1 MPFLA
6 AISAGFTTSRVV
18 LPGDGGGGGGGGGGG
33 SFTWGGDRGLVAG
46 GTSTGQNVIQY
57 FDITTTGNAQDFGD
71 LNFTPTRVAGLSNG
85 TRAVF
90 GGGFNG
96 FTTYYN
102 TMDYII
108 VATTGDAED
117 FGNLSQAR
125 SSLAGASDATTG
137 IFAGGALQGTS
148 FELDTIDSFTIA
160 TTGDATDFGNLTQ
173 GRSLIAGWNNS
184 TRAVFAGG
192 DPAGATQSNVMD
204 YITIASAGDA
214 TDFGDMT
221 DSWNRA
227 GGSGDATYALFA
239 GGRRAG
245 SVNANGW
252 TENIDYVTVAT
263 TGNATD
269 FGDLTTFKDNVA
281 GNSNGTRATFSGGST
296 NDGSNVSLNNIDYVT
311 VATPGNATD
320 FGDLLAVNES
330 AAATSGNPSGSGA
343 GASALKFYGD
353 RGFKMGRAS
362 SPQTSG
368 TYIGYWDMT
377 SLGNSA
383 AFGDLHKTMFEGSAV
398 SDESNYVYS
407 FQSSNFPDNR
417 EISYFVSTTLGNG
430 SDYGDMVIESV
441 RGGAVSNSTKGVI
454 ANGYKTQSGNTVVD
468 SIEKIALN
476 GTGANAADFG
486 DMSVGRQGPAAF
498 GNGIRGIFAGGY
510 DGLTTGA
517 SSVYSDV
524 LDYITI
530 ATDGNA
536 TDFGDAVSVKY
547 RAGGA
552 ASGDRGIYAGGYQNI
567 PQGTYSITNEIDYVS
582 IPTTGN
588 AQDFGDLLAANQ
600 SLGACANSTRVVF
613 VGGFLSAAPT
623 NVMQYV
629 TIDTTGNAQ
638 DFGDLESAE
647 YEQYCASAAP
657 S

>member
-18 LPGDGGGGGGGGGGG
+18 LPGTGSGGGGGGGG

-46 GTSTGQNVIQY
+46 GTGGGQNVIQY

-71 LNFTPTRVAGLSNG
+71 LNFAPTRVAGLSNG

-96 FTTYYN
+96 STTYYDN
-102 TMDYII
+102 MDYIT
-108 VATTGDAED
+108 VATTGNAQNLGD
-117 FGNLSQAR
+117 LSQER

-137 IFAGGALQGTS
+137 IFAGGSRVGTLNS
-148 FELDTIDSFTIA
+148 YLDIIDSFTIA

-192 DPAGATQSNVMD
+192 DPDGATQSNVMD

-330 AAATSGNPSGSGA
+330 AAATSGSA
-343 GASALKFYGD
+343 GGGGGVSLNMYGD
-353 RGFKMGRAS
+353 RGVHWTGRPS
-362 SPQTSG
+362 T
-368 TYIGYWDMT
+368 
-377 SLGNSA
+377 
-383 AFGDLHKTMFEGSAV
+383 GSY
-398 SDESNYVYS
+398 SN
-407 FQSSNFPDNR
+407 
-417 EISYFVSTTLGNG
+417 
-430 SDYGDMVIESV
+430 VI
-441 RGGAVSNSTKGVI
+441 
-454 ANGYKTQSGNTVVD
+454 
-468 SIEKIALN
+468 
-476 GTGANAADFG
+476 
-486 DMSVGRQGPAAF
+486 
-498 GNGIRGIFAGGY
+498 
-510 DGLTTGA
+510 
-517 SSVYSDV
+517 
-524 LDYITI
+524 DYIDISTP
-530 ATDGNA
+530 GNA
-536 TDFGDAVSVKY
+536 TDFGDYTSGTTRHMSGGASNGSRGVFHGGALSGSQTNELHYITFASPGNSTDFGDLNNVTDNTAGSSDETRGLFWHGRNNKSNIDYITIGTTGNATDFGSATYTDHETGALSGPTRNFGFGGLTTANNNSIEYVTVQTLASATDFGDLSIDVSEADGAGDATRGIIALGTTYTSTGNSTTYIDNLEYITQDTPGNSTDFGDLTTARGSSMCNSNGTTMTIAGGTSPTTNTIDYVTIQTTSNATDFGDLTVARY
-547 RAGGA
+547 YGGA
-552 ASGDRGIYAGGYQNI
+552 ASG
-567 PQGTYSITNEIDYVS
+567 
-582 IPTTGN
+582 
-588 AQDFGDLLAANQ
+588 
-600 SLGACANSTRVVF
+600 
-613 VGGFLSAAPT
+613 SA
-623 NVMQYV
+623 
-629 TIDTTGNAQ
+629 
-638 DFGDLESAE
+638 S
-647 YEQYCASAAP
+647 
-657 S
+657 